1 MPEALLEGVRTR
13 GRDIIQ
19 GRFSAPASAGDRKAI
34 VDDAKRAIL
43 IDGHMK
49 AGVNLSRW
57 LEDQDPTQEYSTSD
71 PLSQMDAFE
80 RQLYWAGI
88 RTQSDPVKGMYADTV
103 DRFYMSDQPASVVL
117 FPEFIN
123 RVLRETLIAPDIL
136 GDLIAQV
143 TPVNSSSYRT
153 IYLNDTVGQR
163 RMGRVTQGGELPRV
177 KLSTSEHAIALQK
190 YGVVLEGSYEVY
202 RRMQI
207 DLFARHVARIGMQ
220 AMLDKS
226 QDALTV
232 AINGDGNANP
242 AINYNETALDSGGVA
257 GTLSYKAWL
266 RWGMK
271 SWPYKIDTVI
281 AGEAEMLQLL
291 TLQFP
296 NIDPTMLLAL
306 LTNPGPASA
315 GDRMRLN
322 PSSTPWANVN
332 LIFFPLAPSNILTGL
347 QRDSALEMVMEVGA
361 SITETDKIISQ
372 QLNEIAISEV
382 VGFGKMITPACYTLT
397 INA

>member
-1 MPEALLEGVRTR
+1 MPEITNVRTR
-13 GRDIIQ
+13 GRDILSQ
-19 GRFSAPASAGDRKAI
+19 FATGRDQKTAIADARQALI
-34 VDDAKRAIL
+34 VD
-43 IDGHMK
+43 GHIRE
-49 AGVNLSRW
+49 GVNLSRW

-80 RQLYWAGI
+80 RQMYWAGI
-88 RTQSDPVKGMYADTV
+88 RTHSDPVKGLFADTV

-153 IYLNDTVGQR
+153 IYLNDTVGER
-163 RMGRVTQGGELPRV
+163 RMGRVTQGGAIPRV
-177 KLSTSEHAIALQK
+177 KLATAEHAITLQK
-190 YGVVLEGSYEVY
+190 YGVILEGSYEVY

-226 QDALTV
+226 QDALNV
-232 AINGDGNANP
+232 AINGDGNSNP

-306 LTNPGPASA
+306 ITSQGPAA
-315 GDRMRLN
+315 DGDRLRLN
-322 PSSTPWANVN
+322 SRSTPWANMN
-332 LIFFPLAPSNILTGL
+332 LIFFPLAPANILTGL

-361 SITETDKIISQ
+361 SITETDKIIAQ
-372 QLNEIAISEV
+372 QLNEIAITEV
-382 VGFGKMITPACYTLT
+382 VGFGKMITNACYTLT

>member
-1 MPEALLEGVRTR
+1 MPEITQVRTR
-13 GRDIIQ
+13 GRDILGQ
-19 GRFSAPASAGDRKAI
+19 FGASGGE
-34 VDDAKRAIL
+34 RATAVREARQALI
-43 IDGHMK
+43 IDGHMREGK
-49 AGVNLSRW
+49 NLSRW

-88 RTQSDPVKGMYADTV
+88 RTQSDPVKGLFADTV
-103 DRFYMSDQPASVVL
+103 DRFYMSDQPASVIL

-153 IYLNDTVGQR
+153 IYLNDTIGER
-163 RMGRVTQGGELPRV
+163 RMGRVTQGGEMPRV
-177 KLSTSEHAIALQK
+177 KLATSEHAIVLHK
-190 YGVVLEGSYEVY
+190 YGVILEGSYEVY

-226 QDALTV
+226 QDALDV
-232 AINGDGNANP
+232 AVNGDGNSNP
-242 AINYNETALDSGGVA
+242 AINYNNTALDTAAVA
-257 GTLSYKAWL
+257 GTLTYKSWL

-281 AGEAEMLQLL
+281 GGEAELLGLL

-296 NIDPTMLLAL
+296 SIDPTMLLAL
-306 LTNPGPASA
+306 LTNPGPAAA

-322 PSSTPWANVN
+322 PASTPWANVN
-332 LIFFPLAPSNILTGL
+332 LIFFPLAPANILIGL

-382 VGFGKMITPACYTLT
+382 VGFGKMITNAAYTLT

>member
-1 MPEALLEGVRTR
+1 MPEITEVRTR
-13 GRDIIQ
+13 GRDIL
-19 GRFSAPASAGDRKAI
+19 GRFGIAEHVGDRKAI
-34 VDDAKRAIL
+34 VDDAKRAII
-43 IDGHMK
+43 IDGHMREGK
-49 AGVNLSRW
+49 NLSRW

-88 RTQSDPVKGMYADTV
+88 RTQSDPVKGLFADTV

-153 IYLNDTVGQR
+153 IYLNDAVGQR
-163 RMGRVTQGGELPRV
+163 RMGRVTQGGEMPRV
-177 KLSTSEHAIALQK
+177 KLSTSEHAITLQK
-190 YGVVLEGSYEVY
+190 YGVILEGSYEVY

-226 QDALTV
+226 QDALNV
-232 AINGDGNANP
+232 AINGDGNSNP
-242 AINYNETALDSGGVA
+242 AINYNETALDSGGTA

-271 SWPYKIDTVI
+271 SWPYKIDTVV

-296 NIDPTMLLAL
+296 SIDPTMLLAL
-306 LTNPGPASA
+306 ITNIGPASA

-322 PSSTPWANVN
+322 PGSTPWANVN

-382 VGFGKMITPACYTLT
+382 VGFGKMIT
-397 INA
+397 NA

>member
-1 MPEALLEGVRTR
+1 MPAVIDQVRTR
-13 GRDIIQ
+13 GRDILGQ
-19 GRFSAPASAGDRKAI
+19 FAAGRNQEQAVA
-34 VDDAKRAIL
+34 DARQALIL
-43 IDGHMK
+43 DGHMREGK
-49 AGVNLSRW
+49 NLSRW
-57 LEDQDPTQEYSTSD
+57 LEDQDPTEEYSTSD
-71 PLSQMDAFE
+71 PLSQMSAFE

-88 RTQSDPVKGMYADTV
+88 RTQSDPVQGLFADTV
-103 DRFYMSDQPASVVL
+103 ERFYMSNQPASVVL

-153 IYLNDTVGQR
+153 IYLNDTVGER
-163 RMGRVTQGGELPRV
+163 RMGRVSETGDMPRV
-177 KLSTSEHAIALQK
+177 KLATSEHAISLKK
-190 YGVVLEGSYEVY
+190 YGVILEGSYEVY

-226 QDALTV
+226 QDALDV
-232 AINGDGNANP
+232 AVNGDGNSNA
-242 AINYNETALDSGGVA
+242 AINYNNTALDSTATA
-257 GTLSYKAWL
+257 GTLTYKSWL

-271 SWPYKIDTVI
+271 SWPYKIDTVVG
-281 AGEAEMLQLL
+281 GEAELLGLL

-296 NIDPTMLLAL
+296 TIDPTMLLAL
-306 LTNPGPASA
+306 LTNPGASPAAA
-315 GDRMRLN
+315 GDRLSLN
-322 PSSTPWANVN
+322 PRSTPWANVN
-332 LIFFPLAPSNILTGL
+332 LIFFPLAPSNILIGL

-361 SITETDKIISQ
+361 SLTETDKIISKQ
-372 QLNEIAISEV
+372 MNEIAISEV
-382 VGFGKMITPACYTLT
+382 VGFGKMITNAAYTLT